1 VIFVLLRVLRGQN
14 PQATLRL
21 CAFVF
26 DHSFDGVA
34 LFRYNARME
43 SNVGRGLPLHIARA
57 LQAVDSACPGDG
69 GAVCLDA
76 TLRLAEAITCYA
88 GAVAVAQ
95 YSQAVYTER
104 IEPDPTLNR
113 SLRSLRRVLP
123 GQWLGWAARGLEA
136 WPGGPVAG
144 LAEWYLTSV
153 GGDIAASYEALRR
166 LMAEHLSY
174 AGDYGP
180 RDAVSPRVLHEMVD
194 QYGIRRAKTP
204 AESLPADFDA
214 LVAETILPGLRAAI
228 DTAGFISEYPLYA
241 PQQRQLLMG
250 TSPTTPMPPMTAP
263 DTEATILVYPPGEPL
278 DYTKRP
284 DLTAERLPLFPLD
297 PLLAYL
303 RCEQCDTYRVAA
315 LSEVAGGV
323 PTYRGLDPD
332 CRHLLTPA
340 AEPAV
345 S

>member
-1 VIFVLLRVLRGQN
+1 
-14 PQATLRL
+14 
-21 CAFVF
+21 
-26 DHSFDGVA
+26 
-34 LFRYNARME
+34 ME
-43 SNVGRGLPLHIARA
+43 GNVGRGLPLHIARA
-57 LQAVDSACPGDG
+57 LQAVDGACSSSDAGDG
-69 GAVCLDA
+69 GAACLDA
-76 TLRLAEAITCYA
+76 SLGLADALTYYV

-144 LAEWYLTSV
+144 MAEWYLTPV
-153 GGDIAASYEALRR
+153 GGDIAGAYEALRR
-166 LMAEHLSY
+166 LMAEHLNY

-180 RDAVSPRVLHEMVD
+180 RDEVSPRLLLEMVD

-214 LVAETILPGLRAAI
+214 QVADTILPGLRAAI
-228 DTAGFISEYPLYA
+228 ESAGFMSEYPLYA

-250 TSPTTPMPPMTAP
+250 TSPTTPMPPMSAP
-263 DTEATILVYPPGEPL
+263 DEAEATILAYPPGEPP

-303 RCEQCDTYRVAA
+303 RCEQCGTYRVAA

-323 PTYRGLDPD
+323 PTYLGLDPD
-332 CRHLLTPA
+332 CGHLLNPA
-340 AEPAV
+340 AEPAL